1 MLKRRLAIVAVLMVA
16 VVASGSAAS
25 AKPAAAPLTEVKVG
39 FSPIADYAP
48 LFIGLKLGLFK
59 KQGLDVKVQNTFSS
73 SGLVAATVSGEVDIG
88 TSSSTAM
95 ITGIGNGLPVKMLAA
110 GSAYFGSVKQG
121 NTQILVKQS
130 SPIQTFKDLAGK
142 TVSTVNLQGLFQLG
156 VWNAVTLAGGD
167 VSSIKSLPTQ
177 QQDEANALNAGQVD
191 AAVFQEPWLT
201 LAKQGGGLRSI
212 GNPFAL
218 LTPFTTAGVLIAGN
232 QTIAEKPDVLKKFL
246 VAWQQATTIAQNKQA
261 FTRQML
267 TKYTG
272 LSPDVI
278 NKISLP
284 KYTTEIDPAVLG
296 LMMGKMVNYGWIKT
310 KPSYSTLV
318 WDGK

>member
-1 MLKRRLAIVAVLMVA
+1 MHKRRFAFVALLLVTM
-16 VVASGSAAS
+16 VASGSAAS
-25 AKPAAAPLTEVKVG
+25 AKPTAAPLTVVKVG

-59 KQGLDVKVQNTFSS
+59 KQGLDVHVQNTFTS
-73 SGLVAATVSGEVDIG
+73 SGLVAATTSGEIDIG

-110 GSAYFGSVKQG
+110 GSAYFGTVKQG
-121 NTQILVKQS
+121 NTQILVKDS

-167 VSSIKSLPTQ
+167 VSSIRSLPTQ
-177 QQDEANALNAGQVD
+177 QQDEANALAAGQVD

-218 LTPFTTAGVLIAGN
+218 LTPYTTAGVLISSN
-232 QTIAEKPDVLKKFL
+232 STIAAKPDVLKKFL
-246 VAWQQATTIAQNKQA
+246 TAWQQAVTIAQTKEK
-261 FTRQML
+261 FTRQIL

-272 LSPDVI
+272 LSADVI

-284 KYTTEIDPAVLG
+284 QYTTKIDPAVLS
-296 LMMGKMVNYGWIKT
+296 LMMGKMVGYGWIKQ
-310 KPSYSTLV
+310 KPSYDTLV
-318 WDGK
+318 WNRK

>member
-1 MLKRRLAIVAVLMVA
+1 VRRKTVSLVGLIVA
-16 VVASGSAAS
+16 VVALGATAAS
-25 AKPAAAPLTEVKVG
+25 AQPNKTTLTTVKVG

-59 KQGLDVKVQNTFSS
+59 KQGLEVKVQNTFSS
-73 SGLVAATVSGEVDIG
+73 SGLVAATLSGEVDIG

-110 GSAYFGSVKQG
+110 GSAYFGTVKEG
-121 NTQILVKQS
+121 NTQILVKDS
-130 SPIQTFKDLAGK
+130 SSIKTFKDLAGK

-167 VSSIKSLPTQ
+167 VSTIKSLPTQ
-177 QQDEANALNAGQVD
+177 QQDEANALAAGQVD

-201 LAKQGGGLRSI
+201 LAKSQGGLRSI

-218 LTPFTTAGVLIAGN
+218 LTPYTTAGVLIASN
-232 QTIAEKPDVLKKFL
+232 DTIKNKPDVLKKFL
-246 VAWQQATTIAQNKQA
+246 TAWQQATNIAEQKQK
-261 FTRQML
+261 FTRQIL

-272 LSPDVI
+272 LSADVI

-284 KYTTEIDPAVLG
+284 KYTTAIDPKVLG
-296 LMMGKMVNYGWIKT
+296 LMMGKMVGYGWIKQR
-310 KPSYSTLV
+310 PSYDQLV
-318 WDGK
+318 WNKK

>member
-1 MLKRRLAIVAVLMVA
+1 ML
-16 VVASGSAAS
+16 
-25 AKPAAAPLTEVKVG
+25 PA
-39 FSPIADYAP
+39 
-48 LFIGLKLGLFK
+48 
-59 KQGLDVKVQNTFSS
+59 
-73 SGLVAATVSGEVDIG
+73 
-88 TSSSTAM
+88 
-95 ITGIGNGLPVKMLAA
+95 
-110 GSAYFGSVKQG
+110 SAYFGSVKQG

-284 KYTTEIDPAVLG
+284 KYHDRDRPGGAGADDGEDGQLRLDQDEAELRHARLGREVGRPERAGSSRRAVAPRRRRDGPACP
-296 LMMGKMVNYGWIKT
+296 
-310 KPSYSTLV
+310 PSAV
-318 WDGK
+318 VDGATDSVQSC